1 MKQLLIVLA
10 LMLSFSMT
18 YGQITLEQTY
28 DHSGT
33 FTTLAMS
40 GDKFY
45 VMDVGAAQCRIYN
58 SDHTLW
64 KSISLN
70 IPADHYLYDIRYV
83 TENLFTDDNTLCL
96 AFIYYSYDATG
107 QYYSYFAKVIQENGT
122 ELLYIP
128 GCQFLYVHTLFD
140 GDAKMTAYS
149 YDYSVFPYTIQT
161 LVYDLPGQLIS
172 YSTEEFA
179 PKPDVRNAFP
189 NPSHHFVTIPFDM
202 PASEIN
208 GEIHISD
215 ATGKVIRTI
224 PVSNQSPEVT
234 IEVSP
239 FPRGTYFYHLQT
251 ANHRSQARKL
261 IIN

>member
-33 FTTLAMS
+33 FTSLAMS

-45 VMDVGAAQCRIYN
+45 VMDVGASQCRIYN

-70 IPADHYLYDIRYV
+70 IPADHFLYDIRYV

-107 QYYSYFAKVIQENGT
+107 QYYSYFAKVIQENGP

-215 ATGKVIRTI
+215 ATGKVIRVV
-224 PVSNQSPEVT
+224 PVTNDTTEIT
-234 IEVSP
+234 IETTQ
-239 FPRGTYFYHLQT
+239 FPRGTYLYYLQT
-251 ANHRSQARKL
+251 RNHRSQARKL